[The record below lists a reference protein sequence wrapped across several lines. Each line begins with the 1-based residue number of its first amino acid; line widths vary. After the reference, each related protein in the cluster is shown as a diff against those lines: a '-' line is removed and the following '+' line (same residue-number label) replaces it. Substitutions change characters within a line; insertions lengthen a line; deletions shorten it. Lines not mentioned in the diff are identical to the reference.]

1 MNQVDLSRAGD
12 LKHEFDR
19 AFAALHVAKEDRTE
33 DMLAI
38 MLFGAK
44 YALKLGD
51 VSGIY
56 SNKTIARI
64 PAARPGLLGIAGFRG
79 AILPVYDLGALIGLP
94 ASDKPKWLAV
104 VRGGEVAI
112 AFEAFDGHLRV
123 PADTIAAN
131 EYKDG
136 GRQYLSHLIRSDDG
150 IRSVVNLEHAL
161 KAATT

>member
-1 MNQVDLSRAGD
+1 MTQVTLSRADD
-12 LKHEFDR
+12 LKQEFDR
-19 AFAALHVAKEDRTE
+19 TFAALHVTKEDRSE
-33 DMLAI
+33 DLLAI
-38 MLFGAK
+38 TLFGSK

-56 SNKTIARI
+56 SNRKIARI

-94 ASDKPKWLAV
+94 ASVKPKWLAV
-104 VRGGEVAI
+104 VRAGDVAV

-123 PADTIAAN
+123 PAHTIAAN